1 MFLSNLLEDPRAA
14 LIGLLL
20 SLPGILLAL
29 CAHESAHAYVADRC
43 GDPTARLMGRITL
56 NPLRHI
62 DPVGFACMFL
72 VGFGW
77 AKPVPVNPNNLRH
90 GRRDDLKV
98 SLAGIVTNLILCL
111 LSFLLMMVIVQIA
124 ISQTP
129 SYSNEFAYYSA
140 GSPDTAF
147 VVVNGERFLVSS
159 LDLDME
165 ELFNAASGL
174 WSYYDASGAT
184 FNILDNF
191 IQPVLGEVPGYLY
204 QILFRSACINLSLAV
219 FNLIPLPPLDGY
231 HVLNDLMLKRPLF
244 ATEKA
249 VRIGGGIMTAL
260 ILIGNYNPDWDV
272 ISIVL
277 NFVEQHVFIGLS
289 SLARLFAAAV
299 HLI

>member
-62 DPVGFACMFL
+62 DPVGFVCMFL

-111 LSFLLMMVIVQIA
+111 LSFLLMMVIVQIV

-129 SYSNEFAYYSA
+129 SYSNVFAYYSA

-147 VVVNGERFLVSS
+147 VVVDGERFLVSS

-174 WSYYDASGAT
+174 WSYYDASGTT

-191 IQPVLGEVPGYLY
+191 IQPVLGAVPGYLY

-249 VRIGGGIMTAL
+249 VRIGGGIMMAL